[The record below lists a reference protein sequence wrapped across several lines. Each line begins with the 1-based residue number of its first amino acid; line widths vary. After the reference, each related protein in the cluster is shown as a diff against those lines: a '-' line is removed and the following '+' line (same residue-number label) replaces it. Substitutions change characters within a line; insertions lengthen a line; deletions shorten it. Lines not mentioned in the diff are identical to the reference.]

1 MNYEDLTGAQKEKL
15 GKCETPE
22 DVLELTKDEGY
33 DLSEEELKAAF
44 GGQMVSKGAD
54 WQSE

>member
-1 MNYEDLTGAQKEKL
+1 MSYEDLTDAQKERL
-15 GKCETPE
+15 DGCETPE
-22 DVLELTKDEGY
+22 DVSELTKDEGY

>member
-1 MNYEDLTGAQKEKL
+1 MNYE
-15 GKCETPE
+15 
-22 DVLELTKDEGY
+22 
-33 DLSEEELKAAF
+33 DLSEEELKATF